1 MIFNRTTQ
9 NNRNGRASI
18 ALLLGLASIVVVF
31 LLLTFSLRL
40 RPDAR
45 RTTADNVQINVYCA
59 AGVARPVEQLVNE
72 FNALMGTHLEIV
84 RTGGSGELA
93 GQIATEFQ
101 SGVQRGADLCILA
114 DDLLLE
120 KGQNDGMFREVFPL
134 AVQKPVIAVA
144 AGSDWDI
151 QSLSDLVSRTEIS
164 YGLTSERAAIGK
176 MARAIAKRDQLL
188 IPLEV
193 NRKTDSENV
202 MTLAQALITGS
213 LDAAIVWDTTV
224 NQLNQGSDQ
233 PVLEIAAYVDPQDQ
247 IAGRVGLAVLA
258 TSSHPTLAIQFAR
271 FMSAPD
277 TGGPA
282 FHRFGFVT
290 HPGDHW
296 EELPEVH
303 LFMGSMFTPVLEERV
318 RHFGERHGVNIY
330 SRWEG
335 CGKLVASIHSI
346 NDPELFPDAFFAC
359 DTHFMKQV
367 QEYFQAPISVS
378 SNDIVMAIEETQASQ
393 IRSPKDLLNANL
405 RIGLCDPDQ
414 SALGW
419 LTQQLLSSTPY
430 QALYEKIQEQSA
442 VTVDAGPTLVSQLTA
457 GGLDVAF
464 VYRSNVMADPHL
476 TKNIKIIPLP
486 HSRASRAVQP
496 WAISKSTKNPELM
509 RRLFEMIIR
518 SDTMNSFEKAG
529 FRIKATEQD

>member
-1 MIFNRTTQ
+1 MIFPRATK
-9 NNRNGRASI
+9 NNRPGRASI
-18 ALLLGLASIVVVF
+18 ALLFGLASIVVMF
-31 LLLTFSLRL
+31 LLFIMALRL

-45 RTTADNVQINVYCA
+45 RTSADNIQLNVYCA

-72 FNALMGTHLEIV
+72 FNALMGTQLEIV

-93 GQIATEFQ
+93 GQIATEFH

-120 KGQNDGMFREVFPL
+120 NGQNDGLFREVFPL

-144 AGSDWDI
+144 AGSEWNI
-151 QSLSDLVSRTEIS
+151 QSLDDLVSRPDIA

-188 IPLEV
+188 TPLEA

-224 NQLNQGSDQ
+224 NQLNQGSDK

-277 TGGPA
+277 TGSPA
-282 FHRFGFVT
+282 FHGYGFVT
-290 HPGDHW
+290 RPGDPW
-296 EELPEVH
+296 EEVPEVH

-318 RHFGERHGVNIY
+318 RRFGDRQGVNIY

-335 CGKLVASIHSI
+335 CGKLVASINSI
-346 NDPELFPDAFFAC
+346 DDPELFPDAFFAC
-359 DTHFMKQV
+359 DAHFMKQV
-367 QEYFQAPISVS
+367 QGYFQAPITVS
-378 SNDIVMAIEETQASQ
+378 SNDIVMAIEETQA
-393 IRSPKDLLNANL
+393 RHVTSPADLLNANL
-405 RIGLCDPDQ
+405 RIGLCDPEQ

-419 LTQQLLSSTPY
+419 LTQQLLSSEPY
-430 QALYEKIQEQSA
+430 QDLYEKIQEQSA
-442 VTVDAGPTLVSQLTA
+442 VTVDAGPTLVSQLSA

-464 VYRSNVMADPHL
+464 VYRSNVMADPQSM
-476 TKNIKIIPLP
+476 KNIKIIPL
-486 HSRASRAVQP
+486 SQSAVSQAIQP

-509 RRLFEMIIR
+509 RRLFEMIIS
-518 SDTMNSFEKAG
+518 SDTMTGFEKAG
-529 FRIKATEQD
+529 FSVQAPEKD